1 METTKTIP
9 KNKIKN
15 KKRSTNRKQKW
26 HLKKTKKNKST
37 KKNQKNIYKNKNR
50 LLFFWGGAQSFSIF
64 SCYALAALQ
73 PPTIATITQ
82 DILHHKTT
90 T

>member
-9 KNKIKN
+9 KNKIKI
-15 KKRSTNRKQKW
+15 KKKGQPIKTQ
-26 HLKKTKKNKST
+26 LKTKKKID
-37 KKNQKNIYKNKNR
+37 QKIQEKTP
-50 LLFFWGGAQSFSIF
+50 LFF

-73 PPTIATITQ
+73 PLTTTTINQ
-82 DILHHKTT
+82 DIHHKTT